1 MKKVAV
7 SGYFNP
13 LHIGHIRLLKEAKE
27 LGDYLVVI
35 LNNDQQVKLK
45 GSVPFMKI
53 EDIKEIVESLKYV
66 DEVFISIDKDKSIS
80 QSLAQVKPDIFANGG
95 DRHQEEIPE
104 AKVCQAYN
112 IKMVD
117 NVGGQKIRSSS
128 SLIKEASQK
137 V

>member
-53 EDIKEIVESLKYV
+53 EDRKEIVESLKYV

>member
-45 GSVPFMKI
+45 GSIPFMKI
-53 EDIKEIVESLKYV
+53 ADRKEIVESLKYV

>member
-35 LNNDQQVKLK
+35 LNNDQQVKLI

-53 EDIKEIVESLKYV
+53 ADRKEIVESLKYV

-80 QSLAQVKPDIFANGG
+80 QSLTQVKPDIFANGG

-104 AKVCQAYN
+104 TKVCQDYN

>member
-1 MKKVAV
+1 
-7 SGYFNP
+7 
-13 LHIGHIRLLKEAKE
+13 
-27 LGDYLVVI
+27 
-35 LNNDQQVKLK
+35 
-45 GSVPFMKI
+45 MKI